1 MGVSVETCPRFK
13 WKIRKSSLTMDF
25 KIMLFLAAMAG
36 SCLTFDLDSVDLV
49 NPVIWSTFDLDDVQ
63 KTVALLRSGS
73 NNTGHIIDVFQ
84 QAARTVDQTIKKAEI
99 KMQELTERIGSAG
112 ITATNVTKEAFE
124 KYDKVKSDVRGARR
138 KLRSLADKTKT
149 ACEEMEIYL
158 QGWANEVDNGDKRSY
173 LKEQLTIME
182 ELTKESITLLREAE
196 VIYESSID
204 NIEGVNRN
212 LRDFSKDMKRM
223 LNTSSQEHE
232 TWTARLRGGVY
243 SSSGVLSVGLL
254 VADFM
259 GGFGAFSLVG
269 NAINWGTSIP
279 IVEVNI
285 AKVTKKLEELEALGE
300 SVVEDIEGIKTTT
313 GDLIRGLERELDIV
327 SDWKND
333 ALVMDKKLD
342 RIDLLK
348 FERLPLYRDIFAR
361 EVVALREA
369 AEEYLNQPV
378 QLFDQKKSVQ
388 QERRKRSLSEIT
400 VVRNHKRS
408 F

>member
-1 MGVSVETCPRFK
+1 MG
-13 WKIRKSSLTMDF
+13 
-25 KIMLFLAAMAG
+25 
-36 SCLTFDLDSVDLV
+36 
-49 NPVIWSTFDLDDVQ
+49 
-63 KTVALLRSGS
+63 
-73 NNTGHIIDVFQ
+73 
-84 QAARTVDQTIKKAEI
+84 
-99 KMQELTERIGSAG
+99 
-112 ITATNVTKEAFE
+112 
-124 KYDKVKSDVRGARR
+124 
-138 KLRSLADKTKT
+138 
-149 ACEEMEIYL
+149 
-158 QGWANEVDNGDKRSY
+158 
-173 LKEQLTIME
+173 
-182 ELTKESITLLREAE
+182 
-196 VIYESSID
+196 
-204 NIEGVNRN
+204 
-212 LRDFSKDMKRM
+212 
-223 LNTSSQEHE
+223 
-232 TWTARLRGGVY
+232 
-243 SSSGVLSVGLL
+243 
-254 VADFM
+254 DFM

-378 QLFDQKKSVQ
+378 QLFDQKISPTREAKA
-388 QERRKRSLSEIT
+388 KPL
-400 VVRNHKRS
+400 RNNCGSQPQKKL
-408 F
+408 